1 MKKSEEI
8 AAARRTESEHRHHH
22 RHRHR
27 HGLKHRLKRWILNHK
42 SACLALMVAFVVA
55 AGAVLWLL
63 NNKRSQDGMQ
73 IQSAHQVDVGGGY
86 RNILYRGK
94 RYRYNN
100 RITTILYAG
109 IDSEGDIKTK
119 SAYTAAPR
127 ADSISLVVM
136 DELNQRITIIAFNR
150 DTMTGIHKYTV
161 DGKDRGS
168 FTDHLAFAFTYGD
181 GGRVSC
187 ENLSRAVSD
196 LMYGIPINGYVVSN
210 RTSLP
215 MLGEAI
221 GPVQVV
227 VPNGD
232 LEDEGFIAGE
242 TATIDSGNLMTFV
255 RTRDIGTDFSNVTR
269 MERQQA
275 YIDAAIDKIIAL
287 LTNDTDTAWRFIQ
300 DAETC
305 VLTDITRSRYLDLT
319 RVLKHTHYTA
329 DDYRTPEGEQVV
341 GKRHDEFYPDMDA
354 LQQLVIDLFYIEL

>member
-1 MKKSEEI
+1 MVV
-8 AAARRTESEHRHHH
+8 
-22 RHRHR
+22 
-27 HGLKHRLKRWILNHK
+27 
-42 SACLALMVAFVVA
+42 LAMLCA
-55 AGAVLWLL
+55 AGLWLL
-63 NNKRSQDGMQ
+63 HNKQSQDGMRVQ
-73 IQSAHQVDVGGGY
+73 ANHQVDVGNGY
-86 RNILYRGK
+86 RNILFRGK

-136 DELNQRITIIAFNR
+136 DELNQRITIIALNR

-181 GGRVSC
+181 GGKVSC
-187 ENLSRAVSD
+187 ENLTRAVSD
-196 LMYGIPINGYVVSN
+196 LMFGIPINGYVVSN

-227 VPNGD
+227 VPNSD
-232 LEDEGFIAGE
+232 LEDEGFVEGE
-242 TATIDSGNLMTFV
+242 TATIDSENLMNFV
-255 RTRDIGTDFSNVTR
+255 RTRDIETDFSNVTR

-275 YIDAAIDKIIAL
+275 YIDAAIEKVVDL
-287 LTNDTDTAWRFIQ
+287 LTNDTETAWRFIQ
-300 DAETC
+300 DAEAC

-319 RVLKHTHYTA
+319 RVLKHTRYTS
-329 DDYRTPEGEQVV
+329 DDYCMPEGKQVV
-341 GKRHDEFYPDMDA
+341 GARHDEFYPDMDA
-354 LQQLVIDLFYIEL
+354 LQELVVDLFYIEL